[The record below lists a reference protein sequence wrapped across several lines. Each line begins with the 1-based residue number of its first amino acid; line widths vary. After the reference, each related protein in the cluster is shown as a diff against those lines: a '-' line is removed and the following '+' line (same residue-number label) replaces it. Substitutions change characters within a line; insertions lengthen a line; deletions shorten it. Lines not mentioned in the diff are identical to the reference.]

1 MTGRPPATPVRS
13 SSAFWGTWSA
23 TPRAKGEIHIILDNL
38 SAHKT
43 KKVEQFLDEQGQ
55 RTATRCRGGVLESM
69 PLQPPGRQRQHRVQ
83 AIQDLDGRLFI
94 HAEDRRMLWRIQIQ
108 AEDVG
113 CLAFKVRIV
122 AGHVALQAVRLEP
135 RRAPDAMDR
144 VLAQAELARQFPAR
158 LVRGA
163 IPGRALGGGR
173 PHPRLELGRDDG
185 RPALRVA
192 IFHQPVEA
200 FLQEALLPPG
210 DGRRRGV

>member
-158 LVRGA
+158 PVRGA
-163 IPGRALGGGR
+163 IPGRALGGA
-173 PHPRLELGRDDG
+173 
-185 RPALRVA
+185 PA
-192 IFHQPVEA
+192 PA
-200 FLQEALLPPG
+200 FGAG
-210 DGRRRGV
+210 A